1 MCTCTSP
8 TTTQAAAR
16 ALVHHGPL
24 PARDVARFASLP
36 PADARRALLVLLQ
49 HNLAI
54 ALPPPPPPPV
64 PPAPRGVARAPP
76 PRPRPAYSARPAA
89 LLHVLRLPRCVAHV
103 RRHHGRAAA
112 ALAAALAE
120 HGRLRAEQAVAAA
133 AARLR
138 ADAARADADAA
149 ASPASPPLVKRE
161 HGDEEAAAR
170 AALTALAA
178 ARLIERAPPPTLA
191 PHARAVPAPPT
202 RGGGARGRGG
212 FDEEE
217 DDDGAAEAEA
227 EYGRVRFNVGVI
239 DAAPSAPV
247 AARAP
252 ARKRKARAPTP
263 PDVAAPPSTPAS
275 SPPLFRLNAAEF
287 GRAFRCDACVCSVAA
302 RRGPAVGAV
311 LAAVLSASSSAAP
324 PASDDS
330 LEDVWPSVDRSAVVA
345 ALDASA
351 RGTPRRMHA
360 GGESTPRTDVD
371 ATACLATLAEDGCI
385 ENSGRDRVIPRATA
399 MLARARSVE
408 LTSTLRAR
416 HGDAGARVF
425 RLLDARPQ
433 LEAKAVAEAAMLP
446 AKEGRALLYTLLG
459 AGAVAL
465 QDVPRGADRAPS
477 RTLYTWR
484 ADGERAAARLGA
496 EAAFAAGNA
505 LARLAVEAERARVSD
520 AVAALKSAAAGGD
533 SAPAG
538 APPVTAARA
547 AQLRAYSARRRVLWD
562 RVLALE
568 RTMTLLIDA

>member
-1 MCTCTSP
+1 MH
-8 TTTQAAAR
+8 
-16 ALVHHGPL
+16 LGPL
-24 PARDVARFASLP
+24 PARGVARFAGLP

-64 PPAPRGVARAPP
+64 PPARRGVARAPP
-76 PRPRPAYSARPAA
+76 PRPRPAYAARPAA
-89 LLHVLRLPRCVAHV
+89 FLHVLRLPRCMAHV

-149 ASPASPPLVKRE
+149 ASPGPPPVKRE

-170 AALTALAA
+170 AALTALAS

-191 PHARAVPAPPT
+191 PRARAVPAPPT

-212 FDEEE
+212 YDEDE
-217 DDDGAAEAEA
+217 DDGGAAEAEA
-227 EYGRVRFNVGVI
+227 EYGRVRFDVGPI
-239 DAAPSAPV
+239 E
-247 AARAP
+247 AP
-252 ARKRKARAPTP
+252 AAAAASPRKRKARAPTP
-263 PDVAAPPSTPAS
+263 PDVAAPPSTS
-275 SPPLFRLNAAEF
+275 SSPPPLFRLNAAEF
-287 GRAFRCDACVCSVAA
+287 GRAFRCDACVCSVVA

-330 LEDVWPSVDRSAVVA
+330 HEDVWPAVDRAAVVVALHA
-345 ALDASA
+345 AA
-351 RGTPRRMHA
+351 RGTPPRLHA
-360 GGESTPRTDVD
+360 GGESTPRADVD
-371 ATACLATLAEDGCI
+371 AAACLATLAEDGCI
-385 ENSGRDRVIPRATA
+385 EPSGRDRVTPRAAA
-399 MLARARSVE
+399 MLARARAAE
-408 LTSTLRAR
+408 LTATLRAR
-416 HGDAGARVF
+416 HGGAGARVF
-425 RLLDARPQ
+425 RLLGARPQ

-446 AKEGRALLYTLLG
+446 AKEGRALLYTLLA

-533 SAPAG
+533 AAPAG